1 MFTPLPQVWQLCA
14 MAVSR
19 ALISINPYIARGGA
33 ESDLAPIT
41 P

>member
-1 MFTPLPQVWQLCA
+1 

-19 ALISINPYIARGGA
+19 ALISINPYITRGDA

>member
-1 MFTPLPQVWQLCA
+1 LPQVGELWA

>member
-1 MFTPLPQVWQLCA
+1 

-19 ALISINPYIARGGA
+19 ALISINPYIARGRA

>member
-1 MFTPLPQVWQLCA
+1 

-19 ALISINPYIARGGA
+19 ALISINPYITRGGA

>member
-19 ALISINPYIARGGA
+19 ALISINPYITRGDA

>member
-1 MFTPLPQVWQLCA
+1 MFTPLPQVWKLWA
-14 MAVSR
+14 IAVSR
-19 ALISINPYIARGGA
+19 ALISINPYIARRGA